1 MPGSEALPV
10 TLQPISDT
18 GEASWPSAIW
28 VGEIDD
34 QTTLSGLVGLDRSK
48 GYARAR
54 VLVRHGRSTRG
65 FVEVAVVDGL
75 IDGDDLARRISAL
88 APAPPPPARPS
99 DPPISLLICTRSR
112 PDALRSALT
121 DALALGYSN
130 YEVLVVDNGPEN
142 PSTRLVVEEFDDPRL
157 RRVEA
162 PIQGLARARNVGL
175 LAAAHDIVAFTDDD
189 VVVDRWWLDGIA
201 DGFARGEKV
210 ACVSGIVPT
219 VEIGSSAEW
228 YFDSRF
234 NWADS
239 CTQDVFAAAQKRA
252 GEPLFP
258 FRVGRYG
265 TGANFAVRRDAMLA
279 IGGFDEGFGVGS
291 PTGGGEDIDMFVRVL
306 LAGYELAF
314 EPAAVIW
321 HKHRADTAD
330 LKRQIADYGLG
341 LGAWLTKLIVN
352 PKTLVMILRRLL
364 PALLYLARLTK
375 VESPQTDTTH
385 HELFA
390 DVGKIERSGIIR
402 GPYALWRARRSGGRA
417 RPLLGLNGTGAD
429 VVTPKTAPE
438 VPEVPDAP
446 ASVTSVSAQTKES
459 KQS

>member
-1 MPGSEALPV
+1 MPEPDALPLN
-10 TLQPISDT
+10 LQPISSS
-18 GEASWPSAIW
+18 GEASWASAIW
-28 VGEIDD
+28 IGEIDD
-34 QTTLSGLVGLDRSK
+34 QSELRGLLRLDRSK
-48 GYARAR
+48 GYSRAR
-54 VLVRHGRSTRG
+54 FLVRHGRFTRG
-65 FVEVAVVDGL
+65 FVEVPLVDEL
-75 IDGDDLARRISAL
+75 IDGDDLARRIAAL
-88 APAPPPPARPS
+88 APPAPPPTRPS

-112 PDALRSALT
+112 PDALRAALT
-121 DALALGYSN
+121 DALALEYSD
-130 YEVLVVDNGPEN
+130 YEVLVVDNGPEDA
-142 PSTRLVVEEFDDPRL
+142 STRRVVEEFDDPRL

-189 VVVDRWWLDGIA
+189 VLVDRWWLAAIA
-201 DGFARGEKV
+201 DGFARGGKV

-219 VEIGSSAEW
+219 VEIGSPAEW

-239 CTQDVFAAAQKRA
+239 CTQDVFEVGQKRS

-265 TGANFAVRRDAMLA
+265 TGANFAVSRSA
-279 IGGFDEGFGVGS
+279 IIQLGGFDEGFGVGS

-306 LAGYELAF
+306 LDGFELAF

-321 HKHRADTAD
+321 HRHRSGAAD
-330 LKRQIADYGLG
+330 LKRQISDYGLG
-341 LGAWLTKLIVN
+341 LGAWLTKLVTQ
-352 PKTLVMILRRLL
+352 PKTLLMILRRLL
-364 PALLYLARLTK
+364 PALLHLLRLTR
-375 VESPQTDTTH
+375 VDAPEPDAVQ

-402 GPYALWRARRSGGRA
+402 GPFALWRARRSGGRA
-417 RPLLGLNGTGAD
+417 RPLQGRQH
-429 VVTPKTAPE
+429 E
-438 VPEVPDAP
+438 I
-446 ASVTSVSAQTKES
+446 KES